1 MTIATLET
9 SFDQGQIILTDGAG
23 KGSRSSKALEFGFEV
38 CIHSFSLAKKGL
50 DGKCL
55 QSAFLVCK
63 NEVFFLPTADNSE
76 FIF

>member
-1 MTIATLET
+1 MAIATLET
-9 SFDQGQIILTDGAG
+9 GFYQGQIFLADGAG
-23 KGSRSSKALEFGFEV
+23 KGSRGNKALEFWFEV

-63 NEVFFLPTADNSE
+63 DEVFFLTAADNS
-76 FIF
+76 